1 MSSLEVAVSE
11 VKRAVSGTRMQL
23 DVLKIVNRLGTS
35 APRVS
40 VPGSAVAPRLWA
52 ALPHGSSVSACAHM
66 GTGAAHGEIEDQD
79 GFPIAIV
86 VVTANCVS
94 AEQLDLLY
102 QGAIDYTLARRANAD
117 TDRFFIRVLR
127 DPNAE
132 AGLPAAWTAEAV
144 SF

>member
-1 MSSLEVAVSE
+1 MRKAVL
-11 VKRAVSGTRMQL
+11 GTRMQL
-23 DVLKIVNRLGTS
+23 DVLKIVDRLGTF

-52 ALPHGSSVSACAHM
+52 ARPRGSSVSACTRM
-66 GTGAAHGEIEDQD
+66 GTGAAHGEIKDQD
-79 GFPIAIV
+79 GSSIAIV

-102 QGAIDYTLARRANAD
+102 QGAIDYTLARRTNAHA
-117 TDRFFIRVLR
+117 DRFFIRVLR

-144 SF
+144 LF